1 MTFLLRNFV
10 LAALLVN
17 FLLLGELCNCS
28 SVQSNGR
35 QKRALP
41 TCTSTGSE
49 CAAIPNSNC
58 DGTNCVCDTGYV
70 ENTGTNAC
78 DVATLGGACTK
89 VEDCSLIG
97 DASCDIGGTGKCVC
111 NAGFTDDGLGGCT
124 GGSAT
129 PIICPVPQSASNNAV
144 ITCSATGTANDG
156 DTCSYTCNQG
166 YTDSGSGTI
175 ACGDNGSG
183 TGEFTTPTC
192 TLDGSGTAQTCTLP
206 ASSSN
211 NAAIDCSSA
220 STPDATEGEKCTY
233 SCDAGYTDAGNG
245 EIICTGGAFETP
257 SCQAITCP
265 ALSAPDNGNAPSCTD
280 GVNLNSVCTFTC
292 MDGFSVTGTATSTC
306 TSDGTSATGSFGSTP
321 TCEVGCTETCDANA
335 ACTGTDSTVFTCA
348 CNVGYTGNGTVCSAT
363 GGAVGINSNSGF
375 FVLLPAFL
383 MVLSAIFLN

>member
-1 MTFLLRNFV
+1 M
-10 LAALLVN
+10 
-17 FLLLGELCNCS
+17 
-28 SVQSNGR
+28 
-35 QKRALP
+35 
-41 TCTSTGSE
+41 
-49 CAAIPNSNC
+49 
-58 DGTNCVCDTGYV
+58 GTNCVCDTGYV

-129 PIICPVPQSASNNAV
+129 PIICPVPQSA
-144 ITCSATGTANDG
+144 
-156 DTCSYTCNQG
+156 
-166 YTDSGSGTI
+166 
-175 ACGDNGSG
+175 
-183 TGEFTTPTC
+183 
-192 TLDGSGTAQTCTLP
+192 
-206 ASSSN
+206 SN

-383 MVLSAIFLN
+383 IVLSAIFLN